1 MTLREAPRNRV
12 FFGSVS
18 VYAEFEAELARTH
31 ARFEGNPR
39 GELTALLLFALEREQ
54 IVSVAYR
61 ESVIRQHLSALS
73 IPADAR
79 TVFEDA
85 LVWVWKDEEMHALF
99 LRGLL
104 LRQGS
109 FPVRVRSLLAQ
120 ASGAL
125 GGWAGS
131 VLHHVRWKDAPAAR
145 AAARALTELGSLSG
159 KVPRAVKEHLDYRG
173 FRGYCEFNLD
183 AERTAARSFEHMA
196 GIAPPGLVPSLR
208 RMQKDE
214 EEHARV
220 FEAFVAALDAAD
232 RLSVEPGALAER
244 VRDVGEY
251 YVARDRRLARNP
263 LGSGGPVLVATGGRR
278 EKLSVFRSLLERSGL
293 GARLDER
300 RRALG
305 RDLEVAVKPSFMLG
319 YDRRDLSAITD
330 PELIRALAA
339 FLRER
344 GAESVV
350 VCEGTNHYD
359 AFFARRSVLE
369 VARYFGIEGDFE
381 VRDLSL
387 EQEPH
392 AYPRG
397 MAHETIGRTWRDA
410 DFRIAFGK
418 MRGHP
423 TDHFWLTLAVAE
435 GLGPR
440 HDAYMFLERQAHR
453 HTASMT
459 LVNEFPFDFAL
470 LDAYDSAPD
479 GLMGMYGAARP
490 RRPHRLYAAAD
501 ALSLDIV
508 AARHMGVADPLA
520 SRVLAA
526 AVHWF
531 GDPSSRIEVVGED
544 TPIRGWRHPRSDF
557 LSAVLSAMA
566 DPVYMLASGRG
577 ALFMSAMDE
586 EAFPPLRRTGP
597 FVRAARYLVRTF
609 FNMRR

>member
-1 MTLREAPRNRV
+1 MIRKHLR
-12 FFGSVS
+12 S
-18 VYAEFEAELARTH
+18 
-31 ARFEGNPR
+31 
-39 GELTALLLFALEREQ
+39 
-54 IVSVAYR
+54 
-61 ESVIRQHLSALS
+61 LS
-73 IPADAR
+73 ISADAR
-79 TVFEDA
+79 AVFENA

-109 FPVRVRSLLAQ
+109 LPVRLRSFLAQ

-131 VLHHVRWKDAPAAR
+131 VLHHVRWKDAPAAH
-145 AAARALTELGSLSG
+145 AAARALTELGALSG

-196 GIAPPGLVPSLR
+196 GIAPASLVPSLR
-208 RMQKDE
+208 RMQRDE

-220 FEAFVAALDAAD
+220 FEAFVAALDEGD
-232 RLSVEPGALAER
+232 RLAVAPGALADR

-251 YVARDRRLARNP
+251 YVARDRRRAQNP
-263 LGSGGPVLVATGGRR
+263 LGSGGRVFVATGERR
-278 EKLSVFRSLLERSGL
+278 EKLAVFRSLLERSGL
-293 GARLDER
+293 GARLAER
-300 RRALG
+300 RSELG
-305 RDLEVAVKPSFMLG
+305 RDLAVAVKPSFMLG
-319 YDRRDLSAITD
+319 YDRRDLSALTD
-330 PELIRALAA
+330 PELIRALASY
-339 FLRER
+339 LREH
-344 GAESVV
+344 GAASVAM
-350 VCEGTNHYD
+350 CEGTNYYD
-359 AFFARRSVLE
+359 AFFARRSVRE
-369 VARYFGIEGDFE
+369 VARYFGIDGDFE
-381 VRDLSL
+381 VRDLTL

-392 AYPRG
+392 PYPRG

-459 LVNEFPFDFAL
+459 LLNEFPFDFAL

-479 GLMGMYGAARP
+479 GLMGMYGAAHP
-490 RRPHRLYAAAD
+490 RRPRRLYAAAD

-508 AARHMGVADPLA
+508 AARHAGVEDPFA

-526 AVHWF
+526 AAHWF
-531 GDPSSRIEVVGED
+531 GDPSPRIEVVGD
-544 TPIRGWRHPRSDF
+544 DAPIRGWRHPGSDL
-557 LSAVLSAMA
+557 LSAVLSAIA

-586 EAFPPLRRTGP
+586 DAFPPLRRTGLL
-597 FVRAARYLVRTF
+597 VRAARYLVRTF